1 VSAVAATAMAPA
13 AAAAPAARKQRDP
26 RTGLRNSATLAT
38 VFAIVG
44 HTVLGFEQ
52 SLAQL
57 FVAVL
62 SGYTWALLFEWVDAR
77 SYNRPPGYAGGGF
90 KKLVDF
96 LLSAH
101 MTSITTSFLIYANRR
116 LWIMALATAI
126 AIGSK
131 YVLRV
136 RCEGRLRHFMNPS
149 NFALAVLYVTYQWT
163 GVLPWSFT
171 TKIHGVWDWVLPAII
186 VCLGVRL
193 NILFTRKIPLILSWL
208 GTFVVLG
215 FVRSW
220 IGGTHVAAELVPL
233 TGIAFVLF
241 TFYMITDPQTTPAKP
256 ACQALF
262 GAGIAFAYS
271 VLLIL
276 HVQYTM
282 FYSVTIVA
290 AIRGAWMLAQGVRES
305 AAQRAALPPVAAAQP
320 QI

>member
-1 VSAVAATAMAPA
+1 VSAAPA
-13 AAAAPAARKQRDP
+13 AASGNPGVPAKPGKKPRDP

-38 VFAIVG
+38 VFAVVG

-57 FVAVL
+57 FVALV
-62 SGYTWALLFEWVDAR
+62 SGYSCALLFEWVDAR
-77 SYNRPPGYAGGGF
+77 AYNRPPGFAGGGF

-101 MTSITTSFLIYANRR
+101 MTSITLSFLIFANRR
-116 LWIMALATAI
+116 LWIMALAPAL

-131 YVLRV
+131 YVFRV
-136 RCEGRLRHFMNPS
+136 YCDGRLRHFMNPS
-149 NFALAVLYVTYQWT
+149 NFALAVLFVTYQWT

-171 TKIHGVWDWVLPAII
+171 TKIHGVWDWVLPSI
-186 VCLGVRL
+186 VILLGMRL
-193 NILFTRKIPLILSWL
+193 NTLFTRKLPLIFSWL
-208 GTFVVLG
+208 SAFVVFG
-215 FVRSW
+215 AVRAWFQGS
-220 IGGTHVAAELVPL
+220 HVTAELVPL

-256 ACQALF
+256 ASQVLF
-262 GAGIAFAYS
+262 GVSIAFAYS

-290 AIRGAWMLAQGVRES
+290 ALRGLWMFALGLRQV
-305 AAQRAALPPVAAAQP
+305 AAQRSGLGPVAVAQGS
-320 QI
+320 